1 MKLMKQSKPAS
12 EFVSS
17 LNPNNNTNKNTAT
30 FTLTKFKEKITMSKT
45 INFAAA
51 NNVEFAI
58 VINNNEAT
66 FRDAL
71 NAAVEQGYITSA
83 NISNMIMLDDTDIT
97 DFVEDLADVCF
108 EDGCT
113 VELACEASSAEPAAE
128 STAEGITSIT
138 VTITAAGSISPMSLN
153 LNRGETVINACRMG
167 RAVLNMT
174 EQEITNAEK
183 FVNDVV
189 VNNNTALK
197 DGDTVTVAVRC
208 AGVKGAAE
216 YELSVDTGA
225 GRMHKVYKG
234 ALLALPKRAL
244 INSLVKEAVR
254 NGLIDNE
261 DYTKIVVDGCT
272 LAVNS
277 AFAETWLNTPLTDD
291 TYIAVQ
297 FENNMEDE
305 NEEDDDDDDF
315 FDEDEDEEFPMEVG
329 TPGFIN
335 IQLPGGVSTATYDI
349 TMERTTVRDIVTD
362 NRILALS
369 GMNANQALNM
379 RYTVNDVAVELDD
392 EVEGGD
398 TLAMFTR
405 EAGVKGV

>member
-12 EFVSS
+12 ECVSS
-17 LNPNNNTNKNTAT
+17 PNPENTTINKNTTT
-30 FTLTKFKEKITMSKT
+30 FTLIKLKEKITMSKT

-51 NNVEFAI
+51 NNVEFA
-58 VINNNEAT
+58 VTLNNEAT
-66 FRDAL
+66 FRNAL
-71 NAAVEQGYITSA
+71 NAAVEQGYISSA
-83 NISNMIMLDDTDIT
+83 SISNMLMLDGTDIT
-97 DFVEDLADVCF
+97 DFIDDLADVCF
-108 EDGCT
+108 EDGCS
-113 VELACEASSAEPAAE
+113 VELACDAHN
-128 STAEGITSIT
+128 TAEEAASNIESEITTIT
-138 VTITAAGSISPMSLN
+138 VTITAAGSISPMRLN
-153 LNRGETVINACRMG
+153 LDRGETVINACRMG

-174 EQEITNAEK
+174 EQEISNAEK

-189 VNNNTALK
+189 VGNNTTLN

-225 GRMHKVYKG
+225 ARMHKVFKG

-254 NGLIDNE
+254 NGFIDND
-261 DYTKIVVDGCT
+261 DYTKIIVDGCT
-272 LAVNS
+272 LAVDS
-277 AFAETWLNTPLTDD
+277 AFAETWLNTPLTAD

-297 FENNMEDE
+297 FENNYED
-305 NEEDDDDDDF
+305 EEDDEES
-315 FDEDEDEEFPMEVG
+315 FDEDEEWEEDTLEMG
-329 TPGFIN
+329 RPGFIN

-349 TMERTTVRDIVTD
+349 TMERTTVRDVVTD
-362 NRILALS
+362 NRVLALS

>member
-1 MKLMKQSKPAS
+1 
-12 EFVSS
+12 
-17 LNPNNNTNKNTAT
+17 
-30 FTLTKFKEKITMSKT
+30 MSKT

-58 VINNNEAT
+58 ISNNNEAT

-113 VELACEASSAEPAAE
+113 VELACDARRSEPVAEN
-128 STAEGITSIT
+128 TAGEITSIT

-167 RAVLNMT
+167 KAVLNMT

-189 VNNNTALK
+189 VNNNTALN

-208 AGVKGAAE
+208 AGVKGAAA

-225 GRMHKVYKG
+225 GRVHKVYKG

-244 INSLVKEAVR
+244 INNLVKEAVR

-277 AFAETWLNTPLTDD
+277 AFAETWLNTPLTND

-297 FENNMEDE
+297 FENNMEAD
-305 NEEDDDDDDF
+305 
-315 FDEDEDEEFPMEVG
+315 DEDGDEGDGFFNGNEAVCMEEEA
-329 TPGFIN
+329 PGFIN

-349 TMERTTVRDIVTD
+349 TKERTTVRDVVTD
-362 NRILALS
+362 NRVLALS
-369 GMNANQALNM
+369 GMSANQALNM

>member
-1 MKLMKQSKPAS
+1 MKLMKQSKQAS

-17 LNPNNNTNKNTAT
+17 LNPNNNTNKNTTT

-58 VINNNEAT
+58 IINNNEAT
-66 FRDAL
+66 FRNAL
-71 NAAVEQGYITSA
+71 NAAVEQGYISSA

-113 VELACEASSAEPAAE
+113 VELACDAHRSEPAANNTVE
-128 STAEGITSIT
+128 EITSIT

-189 VNNNTALK
+189 VNNNTALN

-277 AFAETWLNTPLTDD
+277 AFAETWLNTPLADD

-305 NEEDDDDDDF
+305 DEDEDDEL
-315 FDEDEDEEFPMEVG
+315 FDEDEDDEFAMEVG
-329 TPGFIN
+329 TPPGFIN

-405 EAGVKGV
+405 EAGVKGA

>member
-1 MKLMKQSKPAS
+1 
-12 EFVSS
+12 
-17 LNPNNNTNKNTAT
+17 
-30 FTLTKFKEKITMSKT
+30 MSKT

-58 VINNNEAT
+58 ITDNNEAT

-113 VELACEASSAEPAAE
+113 VELACDAHRAELEANNTVEE
-128 STAEGITSIT
+128 ITSIT

-189 VNNNTALK
+189 VNNNTALN

-208 AGVKGAAE
+208 AGVKGATE

-297 FENNMEDE
+297 FENDMEDE
-305 NEEDDDDDDF
+305 NEEDDF
-315 FDEDEDEEFPMEVG
+315 FDEDEDDGLHMEYG

>member
-12 EFVSS
+12 ESISS
-17 LNPNNNTNKNTAT
+17 LNPNNNTNKNTTT

-66 FRDAL
+66 FRNAL
-71 NAAVEQGYITSA
+71 NAAVEQGYIASA

-113 VELACEASSAEPAAE
+113 VELACDARRSEPAANNTVE
-128 STAEGITSIT
+128 EITSIT

-189 VNNNTALK
+189 VNNNTALN

-305 NEEDDDDDDF
+305 DEDDDF
-315 FDEDEDEEFPMEVG
+315 FDEDEDEDDGLHMEYG